1 MANPAPGKLLQVLG
15 LGFGLAG
22 AVGGTIGAGILRT
35 PGLVAG
41 PLGQPS
47 WILAAWLLGGIYAL
61 LGAVCVAELATSLPW
76 AGGWT
81 VYASRAFGPRAGF
94 LVGWSDWLA
103 HCIGLAWVATTAGEY
118 GQLLLPSLP
127 PRALALLVVLLF
139 ALIQWRGVRAGSAS
153 QELLSLVKTV
163 AFLLLVI
170 ACFLL
175 PAVAPD
181 SLAVASA
188 AATVATTAVAAATA
202 SAATAAVPAFTTAVA
217 AAAASAAAP
226 AAAASA
232 ASAASIAQASPA
244 LLLGAMAALQA
255 VITTY
260 DGWASPIY
268 FAEEFQQPE
277 RDLPRSLIGGVLAVL
292 ALYLLFN
299 AALLHLLSPAQ
310 LASSS
315 LPAADAA
322 RLLAGP
328 PGALLITGLALVS
341 LLGLINTV
349 VMAAPR
355 ILYGLSRAGIF
366 PAWASQVNPGG
377 TPTNALLLTT
387 ITCLALVAIGSFE
400 HLLAMGAFLYV
411 ALPLSGIA
419 ALVVLRQRE
428 PQLERPFRV
437 WAYPLPPL
445 LISAVSLAFLA
456 GELLSSPLDCA
467 IAASLVLAGY
477 PIELF
482 SSRAQA

>member
-47 WILAAWLLGGIYAL
+47 WILAAWLLGGLYAL
-61 LGAVCVAELATSLPW
+61 LGAVCVAELATSLPQ

-118 GQLLLPSLP
+118 GQLLLPDLP
-127 PRALALLVVLLF
+127 PRALALLVVVLF

-175 PAVAPD
+175 PAVAPE
-181 SLAVASA
+181 SLAVDQS
-188 AATVATTAVAAATA
+188 
-202 SAATAAVPAFTTAVA
+202 
-217 AAAASAAAP
+217 AAP
-226 AAAASA
+226 AAAAASGAVA
-232 ASAASIAQASPA
+232 ASLAQASPA

-310 LASSS
+310 LAGSS

-387 ITCLALVAIGSFE
+387 ITCLALVLIGSFE

-428 PQLERPFRV
+428 PQLARPFRV

-467 IAASLVLAGY
+467 IAAGLVLAGY

>member
-47 WILAAWLLGGIYAL
+47 WILAAWLLGGLYAL
-61 LGAVCVAELATSLPW
+61 LGAVCVAELATSLPQS
-76 AGGWT
+76 GGWT

-118 GQLLLPSLP
+118 GQLLLPDLP
-127 PRALALLVVLLF
+127 PRALALLVVVLF

-175 PAVAPD
+175 PAVAPE
-181 SLAVASA
+181 SLAVDQS
-188 AATVATTAVAAATA
+188 
-202 SAATAAVPAFTTAVA
+202 
-217 AAAASAAAP
+217 AAP
-226 AAAASA
+226 AAVAIAAASA
-232 ASAASIAQASPA
+232 ASAASGAVAASAAAPTAQASPA

-292 ALYLLFN
+292 ALYLLLN

-387 ITCLALVAIGSFE
+387 ITCLALVLIGSFE

-428 PQLERPFRV
+428 PQLARPFRV

-467 IAASLVLAGY
+467 IAAGLVLAGY

>member
-47 WILAAWLLGGIYAL
+47 WILAAWLLGGLYAL
-61 LGAVCVAELATSLPW
+61 LGAVCVAELATSLPQ

-81 VYASRAFGPRAGF
+81 VYASRAFGARAGF

-118 GQLLLPSLP
+118 GQLLLPDLP
-127 PRALALLVVLLF
+127 PRALAMLVVVLF

-175 PAVAPD
+175 PAVAPE
-181 SLAVASA
+181 SLAVDQS
-188 AATVATTAVAAATA
+188 
-202 SAATAAVPAFTTAVA
+202 
-217 AAAASAAAP
+217 AAP
-226 AAAASA
+226 AAAAASGAVA
-232 ASAASIAQASPA
+232 ASLAQASPA

-387 ITCLALVAIGSFE
+387 ITCLALVLIGSFE

-428 PQLERPFRV
+428 PQLARPFRV

-467 IAASLVLAGY
+467 IAAGLVLAGY

>member
-61 LGAVCVAELATSLPW
+61 LGAVCVAELATSLPQ

-81 VYASRAFGPRAGF
+81 VYASRAFGARAGF

-118 GQLLLPSLP
+118 GQLLLPGLP
-127 PRALALLVVLLF
+127 PRALAMLVVVLF

-175 PAVAPD
+175 PTVAPE
-181 SLAVASA
+181 SLAADQSA
-188 AATVATTAVAAATA
+188 APAALAAVAVAAA
-202 SAATAAVPAFTTAVA
+202 SAN
-217 AAAASAAAP
+217 AP
-226 AAAASA
+226 AAALAATASGAIAESASVATASA
-232 ASAASIAQASPA
+232 LGAVAQASPA

-310 LASSS
+310 LAGSS

-387 ITCLALVAIGSFE
+387 ITCLALVLIGSFE

-428 PQLERPFRV
+428 PQLARPFRV

>member
-47 WILAAWLLGGIYAL
+47 WILAAWLLGGLYAL
-61 LGAVCVAELATSLPW
+61 LGAVCVAELATTLPQ

-118 GQLLLPSLP
+118 GQLLWPGLP
-127 PRALALLVVLLF
+127 PRALALLVVVLF

-175 PAVAPD
+175 PAIAPE
-181 SLAVASA
+181 SLSA
-188 AATVATTAVAAATA
+188 ARA
-202 SAATAAVPAFTTAVA
+202 
-217 AAAASAAAP
+217 AAAP
-226 AAAASA
+226 AAAAG
-232 ASAASIAQASPA
+232 AQASPA

-292 ALYLLFN
+292 ALYLLLN

-377 TPTNALLLTT
+377 TPTNALMLTT

-419 ALVVLRQRE
+419 ALMVLRQRE
-428 PQLERPFRV
+428 PQLARPFRV

-445 LISAVSLAFLA
+445 LIGAVSLAFLA
-456 GELLSSPLDCA
+456 GELLSSPLDCT

>member
-47 WILAAWLLGGIYAL
+47 WILAAWLLGGLYAL
-61 LGAVCVAELATSLPW
+61 LGAVCVAELATSLPQ

-118 GQLLLPSLP
+118 GQLLLPDLP
-127 PRALALLVVLLF
+127 PRALAMLVVVLF

-175 PAVAPD
+175 PAVAPE

-188 AATVATTAVAAATA
+188 AA
-202 SAATAAVPAFTTAVA
+202 PA
-217 AAAASAAAP
+217 
-226 AAAASA
+226 
-232 ASAASIAQASPA
+232 AQASPT
-244 LLLGAMAALQA
+244 LLLGAMAALPA

-387 ITCLALVAIGSFE
+387 ITCLALVLIGSFE

-428 PQLERPFRV
+428 PQLARPFRV

-467 IAASLVLAGY
+467 IAAGLVLAGY

>member
-47 WILAAWLLGGIYAL
+47 WILAAWLLGGLYAL
-61 LGAVCVAELATSLPW
+61 LGAVCVAELATSLPQ

-118 GQLLLPSLP
+118 GQLLWPGLP

-175 PAVAPD
+175 PAIAPE
-181 SLAVASA
+181 SLAADQSA
-188 AATVATTAVAAATA
+188 A
-202 SAATAAVPAFTTAVA
+202 PAVA
-217 AAAASAAAP
+217 AAATAVATAG
-226 AAAASA
+226 
-232 ASAASIAQASPA
+232 AQASPA

-292 ALYLLFN
+292 ALYLLLN

-428 PQLERPFRV
+428 PELARPFRV

-445 LISAVSLAFLA
+445 LIGAVSLAFLA

>member
-47 WILAAWLLGGIYAL
+47 WILAAWLLGGLYAL
-61 LGAVCVAELATSLPW
+61 LGAVCVAELATSLPQ

-118 GQLLLPSLP
+118 GQLLWPGLP
-127 PRALALLVVLLF
+127 PRALAMLVVVLF
-139 ALIQWRGVRAGSAS
+139 ALIQRRGVRAGSAS

-175 PAVAPD
+175 PAVAPE

-188 AATVATTAVAAATA
+188 APAAVAVAPATA
-202 SAATAAVPAFTTAVA
+202 PAAA
-217 AAAASAAAP
+217 AAAASGAG
-226 AAAASA
+226 
-232 ASAASIAQASPA
+232 AQASPA

-387 ITCLALVAIGSFE
+387 ITCLALVLIGSFE

-419 ALVVLRQRE
+419 ALMVLRQRE
-428 PQLERPFRV
+428 PQLARPFRV

>member
-47 WILAAWLLGGIYAL
+47 WILAAWLLGGLYAL
-61 LGAVCVAELATSLPW
+61 LGAVCVAELATSLPQ

-118 GQLLLPSLP
+118 GQLLLPDLP
-127 PRALALLVVLLF
+127 PRALAMLVVVLF

-175 PAVAPD
+175 PAVAPE
-181 SLAVASA
+181 SLAVDQS
-188 AATVATTAVAAATA
+188 
-202 SAATAAVPAFTTAVA
+202 
-217 AAAASAAAP
+217 AAP
-226 AAAASA
+226 AAAAASGAVA
-232 ASAASIAQASPA
+232 ASLAQASPA

-387 ITCLALVAIGSFE
+387 ITCLALVLIGSFE

-428 PQLERPFRV
+428 PQLARPFRV

-467 IAASLVLAGY
+467 IAAGLVLAGY

>member
-47 WILAAWLLGGIYAL
+47 WILAAWLLGGLYAL
-61 LGAVCVAELATSLPW
+61 LGAVCVAELATSLPQ

-81 VYASRAFGPRAGF
+81 VYAGRAFGPRAGF

-118 GQLLLPSLP
+118 GQLLLPDLP
-127 PRALALLVVLLF
+127 PRALALLVVVVF

-175 PAVAPD
+175 PAVAPE
-181 SLAVASA
+181 SLAVDQSA
-188 AATVATTAVAAATA
+188 APAAVAVAAA
-202 SAATAAVPAFTTAVA
+202 SGAV
-217 AAAASAAAP
+217 AASAAAP
-226 AAAASA
+226 A
-232 ASAASIAQASPA
+232 AQASPA

-260 DGWASPIY
+260 DGWASPVY

-292 ALYLLFN
+292 ALYLLLN

-387 ITCLALVAIGSFE
+387 ITCLALVLIGSFE

-428 PQLERPFRV
+428 PQLARPFRV

-445 LISAVSLAFLA
+445 LISAVSLTFLA

-467 IAASLVLAGY
+467 IAAGLVLAGY

>member
-47 WILAAWLLGGIYAL
+47 LILAAWLLGGLYAL
-61 LGAVCVAELATSLPW
+61 LGAVCVAELATSLPQ

-118 GQLLLPSLP
+118 GQLLLPDLP
-127 PRALALLVVLLF
+127 PRALALLVVVLF

-175 PAVAPD
+175 PAVAPE
-181 SLAVASA
+181 SLAVDQSA
-188 AATVATTAVAAATA
+188 APAAVAVAAA
-202 SAATAAVPAFTTAVA
+202 SAASGAV
-217 AAAASAAAP
+217 AASAAAP
-226 AAAASA
+226 A
-232 ASAASIAQASPA
+232 AQASPA

-292 ALYLLFN
+292 ALYLLLN

-387 ITCLALVAIGSFE
+387 ITCLALVLIGSFE

-428 PQLERPFRV
+428 PQLARPFRV

-467 IAASLVLAGY
+467 IAAGLVLAGY

>member
-1 MANPAPGKLLQVLG
+1 
-15 LGFGLAG
+15 
-22 AVGGTIGAGILRT
+22 
-35 PGLVAG
+35 
-41 PLGQPS
+41 
-47 WILAAWLLGGIYAL
+47 
-61 LGAVCVAELATSLPW
+61 
-76 AGGWT
+76 
-81 VYASRAFGPRAGF
+81 VYASRVFGPRAGF

-118 GQLLLPSLP
+118 GQLLLPGLP

-139 ALIQWRGVRAGSAS
+139 TLIQWRGVRAGSAS

-175 PAVAPD
+175 PAVAPE

-188 AATVATTAVAAATA
+188 APVAVATATTVATATAATA
-202 SAATAAVPAFTTAVA
+202 G
-217 AAAASAAAP
+217 AASA
-226 AAAASA
+226 SG
-232 ASAASIAQASPA
+232 AQASPA

-292 ALYLLFN
+292 ALYLLLN
-299 AALLHLLSPAQ
+299 GALLHLLSPAQ

-428 PQLERPFRV
+428 PQLARPFRV

-445 LISAVSLAFLA
+445 LIGAVSLAFLA

>member
-47 WILAAWLLGGIYAL
+47 WILAAWLLGGLYAL
-61 LGAVCVAELATSLPW
+61 LGAVCVAELATSLPQ

-118 GQLLLPSLP
+118 GQLLLPDLP
-127 PRALALLVVLLF
+127 PRALALLVVVLF

-175 PAVAPD
+175 PAIAPE
-181 SLAVASA
+181 SLAVAQSA
-188 AATVATTAVAAATA
+188 APAAAAVAAA
-202 SAATAAVPAFTTAVA
+202 SAASGAV
-217 AAAASAAAP
+217 AASAAAP
-226 AAAASA
+226 A
-232 ASAASIAQASPA
+232 AQASPA

-387 ITCLALVAIGSFE
+387 ITCLALVLIGSFE

-428 PQLERPFRV
+428 PQLARPFRV

>member
-47 WILAAWLLGGIYAL
+47 WILAAWLLGGLYAL
-61 LGAVCVAELATSLPW
+61 LGAVCVAELATSLPQ

-118 GQLLLPSLP
+118 GQLLLPGLP
-127 PRALALLVVLLF
+127 PRALAMLVVVVF
-139 ALIQWRGVRAGSAS
+139 ALIQWRGVRSGSAS

-175 PAVAPD
+175 PAVAPE
-181 SLAVASA
+181 SLAVDQSA
-188 AATVATTAVAAATA
+188 ALAAVAVAAA
-202 SAATAAVPAFTTAVA
+202 SAASGAV
-217 AAAASAAAP
+217 AASAAAP
-226 AAAASA
+226 A
-232 ASAASIAQASPA
+232 AQASPA

-292 ALYLLFN
+292 ALYLLLN

-387 ITCLALVAIGSFE
+387 ITCLALVLIGSFE

-428 PQLERPFRV
+428 PQLARPFRV

-445 LISAVSLAFLA
+445 LIGAVSLAFLA

>member
-61 LGAVCVAELATSLPW
+61 LGAVCVAELATSLPR

-118 GQLLLPSLP
+118 GQLLLPDLP

-175 PAVAPD
+175 PAVAPE

-202 SAATAAVPAFTTAVA
+202 SAATAAAPASTTAVA

-387 ITCLALVAIGSFE
+387 ITCLALVLIGSFE

-428 PQLERPFRV
+428 PQLARPFRV

-467 IAASLVLAGY
+467 IAAGLVLAGY